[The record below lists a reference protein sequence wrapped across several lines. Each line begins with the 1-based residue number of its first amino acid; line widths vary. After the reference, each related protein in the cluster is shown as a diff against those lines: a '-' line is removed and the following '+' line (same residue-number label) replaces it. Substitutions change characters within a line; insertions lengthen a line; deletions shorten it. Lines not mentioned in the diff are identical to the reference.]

1 MFQVRH
7 AMQVAEDRRQ
17 VDVRAAESEALES
30 RAHRR
35 QTRQVQ
41 LATRIRCPEL
51 DSETSELRAA
61 SAR

>member
-30 RAHRR
+30 WAHRR
-35 QTRQVQ
+35 QSLQVH
-41 LATRIRCPEL
+41 LANRVEF
-51 DSETSELRAA
+51 ETS
-61 SAR
+61 

>member
-1 MFQVRH
+1 MYQVRH

-17 VDVRAAESEALES
+17 VDVRAADSEALES

-41 LATRIRCPEL
+41 LATRIR
-51 DSETSELRAA
+51 
-61 SAR
+61 